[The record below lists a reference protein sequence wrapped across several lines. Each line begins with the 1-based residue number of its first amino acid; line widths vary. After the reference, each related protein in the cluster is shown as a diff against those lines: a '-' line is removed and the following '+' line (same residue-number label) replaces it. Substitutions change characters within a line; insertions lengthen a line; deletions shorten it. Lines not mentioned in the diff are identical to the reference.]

1 MNRKGLILSGILYLL
16 VLTGFAF
23 LAGELLLLAVPL
35 ALYFAL
41 GLFFSPGDL
50 DLTAEREISS
60 LRARTGR
67 VVRIRVRIQNRGGRI
82 LVLKLRDQIPPG
94 CTVIEGETGWL
105 GALPEEGEVELR
117 YAVQPERGYYQ
128 FNQIA
133 LEAGDPF
140 GVLNRRRALEAGGRF
155 YIHPRYFKIDRVA
168 IRPRITNVYSGFIPA
183 RVGGPGVEFFGVREY
198 QPGDPI
204 RWINWRAS
212 ARQAQALFVNQYQQE
227 RVADVGLIVDTRA
240 SSQVQGMEGASIFER
255 SIEAAGS
262 LTNRF
267 LQDGNRVGLLLY
279 GTSLNWTF
287 PQYGKVQRQRIMDQL
302 SGAEVGESRVFE
314 KLENL
319 PTQILPR
326 RAQLVFISPLQE
338 QDVDTLVQ
346 LAARGYAVMVISPDP
361 VRYQWEQL
369 AEPGDTLVQAY
380 RLARLERRLILKRL
394 RQAGINVLDWDPKT
408 PLRSALKVG
417 LSRPIRHPYHGR
429 GLR

>member
-1 MNRKGLILSGILYLL
+1 MNRKGLILSGAVYLL
-16 VLTGFAF
+16 ILTGFAF
-23 LAGELLLLAVPL
+23 LAGEILLLAVPL
-35 ALYFAL
+35 VLYF
-41 GLFFSPGDL
+41 GLSLLRSPVDL
-50 DLTAEREISS
+50 DLQAEREISS
-60 LRARTGR
+60 LRSRTGR
-67 VVRIRVRIQNRGGRI
+67 AVRIRVRVVNRGGRI
-82 LVLKLRDQIPPG
+82 PLLKISDQIPPG
-94 CTVIEGETGWL
+94 CTVIEGQSRWL
-105 GALPEEGEVELR
+105 GRLAAGGAVELR
-117 YAVQPERGYYQ
+117 YTVQPDRGYYQ
-128 FNQIA
+128 FNRLRIA
-133 LEAGDPF
+133 AGDTFGVVNQRRILEA
-140 GVLNRRRALEAGGRF
+140 AGRF
-155 YIHPRYFKIDRVA
+155 YVHPRYFPIERVA

-212 ARQAQALFVNQYQQE
+212 ARQAQTLFVNQFQQE

-240 SSQVQGMEGASIFER
+240 SSQVHGMRGGSIFER

-262 LTNRF
+262 LANRF

-287 PQYGKVQRQRIMDQL
+287 PQYGKVQQQRIMDQL
-302 SGAEVGESRVFE
+302 SRAELGESRVFE

-326 RAQLVFISPLQE
+326 RAQLVFISPLQH
-338 QDVDTLVQ
+338 QDIETLVQ
-346 LAARGYAVMVISPDP
+346 LTARGYAVMVISPDP

-369 AEPGDTLVQAY
+369 DEPDQILEQAY
-380 RLARLERRLILKRL
+380 RLARLERGLVLKQL
-394 RQAGINVLDWDPKT
+394 RQAGINVLDWDT
-408 PLRSALKVG
+408 GIPLRSALKVG